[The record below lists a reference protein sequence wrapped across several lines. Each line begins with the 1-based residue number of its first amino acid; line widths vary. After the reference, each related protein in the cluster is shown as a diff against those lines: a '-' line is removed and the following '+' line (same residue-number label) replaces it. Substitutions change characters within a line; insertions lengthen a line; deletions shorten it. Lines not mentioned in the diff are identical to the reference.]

1 MEILTYA
8 IHHLNQC
15 AVFGSAYL
23 GSVQYYAAMLAT
35 RQPVVHAAQTSLT
48 RLWAHNHCRICGAN
62 GVQQLVVPVEKTNYL
77 ATTPMRDVVISEHGN
92 WRHQHW
98 GALYSS
104 YGKSPFF
111 DYIADDL
118 QRTICGSQRFLLD
131 FNMQLHQLVVD
142 FLDLPIHCTATDTLP
157 PLAADL
163 RRAVGEK
170 KPSGNIVHNVPY
182 YQLWAER
189 FGFVPDL
196 SIIDLLCN
204 TGREAMFT
212 LIDMARGQQSERE
225 IYNE

>member
-15 AVFGSAYL
+15 AAFGSAYL

-62 GVQQLVVPVEKTNYL
+62 GVQQLVIPVEKTNYL

-98 GALYSS
+98 GALFSS

-170 KPSGNIVHNVPY
+170 KPSGNMVHNVPY

-204 TGREAMFT
+204 TGREAVFT

>member
-1 MEILTYA
+1 M
-8 IHHLNQC
+8 
-15 AVFGSAYL
+15 
-23 GSVQYYAAMLAT
+23 QYYAAMLAT

-62 GVQQLVVPVEKTNYL
+62 GVQQLVIPVEKTNYL

-98 GALYSS
+98 GALFSS

-157 PLAADL
+157 PLADDL

-170 KPSGNIVHNVPY
+170 KPSGNMVHNVPY

-204 TGREAMFT
+204 TGREAVFT